1 VLAFV
6 QFGTCNSH
14 CVHDA
19 GLRETSRVIN
29 STQIDA
35 RIRCQAM
42 SYSYPVSG
50 ALARAIDTE
59 PRTDIDE
66 ERLLVQR
73 TRSGDLTAF
82 DQLVRR
88 YLPRAFMAAWRL
100 LKNKE
105 DAEDLVQDAF
115 VRALQHIHQYDV
127 SRPFGPWFFRLLTN
141 TGLNSL
147 ERRTVRTM
155 EPEEENLPSGAVDPD
170 VAAEQREIRDRFSTA
185 LATLPPRQR
194 VIVGLYDVDGVST
207 AEIAQ
212 RLGIGP
218 ETVRWH
224 LFQARR
230 TLRRAL
236 APLRP
241 R

>member
-1 VLAFV
+1 
-6 QFGTCNSH
+6 
-14 CVHDA
+14 
-19 GLRETSRVIN
+19 
-29 STQIDA
+29 
-35 RIRCQAM
+35 M
-42 SYSYPVSG
+42 SSSYPVSG
-50 ALARAIDTE
+50 ALARAIETE
-59 PRTDIDE
+59 PHTDITDE
-66 ERLLVQR
+66 RVLVQQTR
-73 TRSGDLTAF
+73 TGDLAAF

-88 YLPRAFMAAWRL
+88 YLSRAYMAAWRL

-115 VRALQHIHQYDV
+115 MRALQHIHQYDV

-141 TGLNSL
+141 TGLNAL
-147 ERRTVRTM
+147 DRRAVRTM
-155 EPEEENLPSGAVDPD
+155 EPEEENLPSGGAAPD
-170 VAAEQREIRDRFSTA
+170 VAAEQCEIRDRFSVA
-185 LATLPPRQR
+185 LAALPPRQR

-230 TLRRAL
+230 ALRRAL

-241 R
+241 G

>member
-1 VLAFV
+1 M
-6 QFGTCNSH
+6 SH
-14 CVHDA
+14 SSIH
-19 GLRETSRVIN
+19 
-29 STQIDA
+29 
-35 RIRCQAM
+35 
-42 SYSYPVSG
+42 G
-50 ALARAIDTE
+50 ALARQINVEQHTQ
-59 PRTDIDE
+59 PE
-66 ERLLVQR
+66 EETLLLER
-73 TRSGDLTAF
+73 TRSGDVAAF

-88 YLPRAFMAAWRL
+88 YLARAYAIAWRL

-115 VRALQHIHQYDV
+115 MRALRHIHQYDM

-141 TGLNSL
+141 TGLNAL
-147 ERRTVRTM
+147 ERRAIRTM
-155 EPEEENLPSGAVDPD
+155 EPEEENPPSSGVAPD
-170 VAAEQREIRDRFSTA
+170 VMVEHREIRECFRAA
-185 LATLPPRQR
+185 LGELPPRQR
-194 VIVGLYDVDGVST
+194 VIVSLYDVDGVST
-207 AEIAQ
+207 AEIAE
-212 RLGIGP
+212 RLGIGA